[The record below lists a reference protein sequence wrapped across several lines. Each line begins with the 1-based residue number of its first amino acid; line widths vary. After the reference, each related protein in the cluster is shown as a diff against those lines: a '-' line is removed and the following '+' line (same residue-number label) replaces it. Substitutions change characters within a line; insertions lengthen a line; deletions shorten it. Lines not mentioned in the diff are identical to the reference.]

1 MVLSRG
7 ELKRGLRGIYAVSG
21 LGNSCRD
28 ARVLLL
34 LSLPLA
40 GLILAK
46 MKQMK
51 ELSVGFIY
59 AEIYATGVALLLWM
73 ASHL

>member
-1 MVLSRG
+1 
-7 ELKRGLRGIYAVSG
+7 
-21 LGNSCRD
+21 
-28 ARVLLL
+28 
-34 LSLPLA
+34 
-40 GLILAK
+40 